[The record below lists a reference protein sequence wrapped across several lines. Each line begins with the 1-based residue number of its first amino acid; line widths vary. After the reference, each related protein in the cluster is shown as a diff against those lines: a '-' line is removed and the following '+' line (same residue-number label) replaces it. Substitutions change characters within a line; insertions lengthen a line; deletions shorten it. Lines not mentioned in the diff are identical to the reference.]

1 MEELPVQTFNI
12 KCCHVE
18 YNMPYWYV
26 DRRSKVSLYVPFS
39 IEKILLALMSAH
51 SILVVYLGRFYVRL
65 KFACMIPP
73 AQFFRKHYFM
83 VGFYVRSKFSSVHR
97 VCAHIFSPPLVARY
111 IWEGFMW
118 GQMSLVKS
126 NVLLQYFNPTYLH
139 CSYLSGE
146 ILREVRGHT

>member
-1 MEELPVQTFNI
+1 MALLIIIQSRGRVLTEELPVQTFNI

-51 SILVVYLGRFYVRL
+51 SILVVYLGRFYVKL
-65 KFACMIPP
+65 KFTCMIPP

-97 VCAHIFSPPLVARY
+97 VLCPYFQPTIGSQIYMGRFYVRSKVSCVEQCVVAV
-111 IWEGFMW
+111 F
-118 GQMSLVKS
+118 
-126 NVLLQYFNPTYLH
+126 
-139 CSYLSGE
+139 
-146 ILREVRGHT
+146 